1 MLHVPYAGLLV
12 GLFWLTSSDVTPGR
26 REQEQLAV
34 APPAVKPKWSI
45 EVFTTDPGI
54 DARIECIETDA
65 SVHYHILVI
74 DSDGNWREPRR
85 VDPPPT
91 AADHLR
97 RLLRS
102 GDATKH

>member
-1 MLHVPYAGLLV
+1 MLHVPYAGLLAS
-12 GLFWLTSSDVTPGR
+12 LFWLTTSDVN
-26 REQEQLAV
+26 Q
-34 APPAVKPKWSI
+34 KWSI

-85 VDPPPT
+85 ADPPPT